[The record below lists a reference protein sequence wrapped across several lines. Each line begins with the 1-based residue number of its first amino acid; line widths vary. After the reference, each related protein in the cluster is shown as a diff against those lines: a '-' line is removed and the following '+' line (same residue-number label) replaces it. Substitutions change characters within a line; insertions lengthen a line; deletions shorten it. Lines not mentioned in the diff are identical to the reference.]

1 MPREY
6 LEKLC
11 QAIKN
16 NSNKKHKFFKEIML
30 DGFGNYLAP
39 KLIEN
44 SKKYGLIK
52 HYNFFID
59 VRLIL
64 ARLTKSLLVKVYNNS
79 LDALKKVKHGRQ
91 LMGKIN

>member
-1 MPREY
+1 MDSRINDFYEYIIKNLTILCKQQYSSRVVEKAVESMPREY

-59 VRLIL
+59 V
-64 ARLTKSLLVKVYNNS
+64 S
-79 LDALKKVKHGRQ
+79 
-91 LMGKIN
+91 